1 MDLSIGI
8 LKRTAGGS
16 DAQPRKE
23 KKDDAELVEIFKPN
37 QNNLLQFL
45 KYPTFKNRARDMG
58 KQHKHQDLL
67 MLWF

>member
-45 KYPTFKNRARDMG
+45 KYPTFK
-58 KQHKHQDLL
+58 KES
-67 MLWF
+67 

>member
-23 KKDDAELVEIFKPN
+23 KKDEAELVEIFKLN

-45 KYPTFKNRARDMG
+45 KYPTFKKRVLSLSLEHLNV
-58 KQHKHQDLL
+58 KWIKH
-67 MLWF
+67 

>member
-37 QNNLLQFL
+37 QNNLLHFL
-45 KYPTFKNRARDMG
+45 KYPTFIYLFFLNI
-58 KQHKHQDLL
+58 QLL
-67 MLWF
+67 KKSLK

>member
-1 MDLSIGI
+1 MHGLLGIDITDMDLSIGI

-45 KYPTFKNRARDMG
+45 KYPTFK
-58 KQHKHQDLL
+58 KES
-67 MLWF
+67 

>member
-45 KYPTFKNRARDMG
+45 KYPTFIYLFFFNI
-58 KQHKHQDLL
+58 QLL
-67 MLWF
+67 KKSLK